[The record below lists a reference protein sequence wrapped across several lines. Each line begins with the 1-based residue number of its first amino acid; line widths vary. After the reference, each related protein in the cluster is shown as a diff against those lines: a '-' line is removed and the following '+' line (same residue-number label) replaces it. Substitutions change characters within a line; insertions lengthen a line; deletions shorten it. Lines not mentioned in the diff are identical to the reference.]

1 MTACGQAKTGIS
13 NYDPFSLSVRIF
25 VSLVLFVAHFS
36 GGKNGGYNGHEEH

>member
-1 MTACGQAKTGIS
+1 
-13 NYDPFSLSVRIF
+13 